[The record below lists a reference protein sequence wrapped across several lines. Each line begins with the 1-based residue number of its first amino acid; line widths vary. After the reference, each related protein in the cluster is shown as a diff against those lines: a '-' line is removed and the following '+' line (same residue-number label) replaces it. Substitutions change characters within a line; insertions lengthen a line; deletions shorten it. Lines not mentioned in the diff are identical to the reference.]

1 MRNKKS
7 FFKLNPEWVF
17 KEPIDF
23 EYNKYTLLDYLQKCE
38 KNFDSLMVYPDFVEL
53 SLHLANLQSLI
64 KENTMLLTEK
74 KFNGIDDEIL
84 LKEIYSKKPPKLTEI
99 EKHEVEQTLRFS
111 TNKMYDTF
119 NLGKSVWNM
128 AFDSIKVSI
137 KKNKNSISS
146 RFGYICFFDK
156 KNQQLSVWEY
166 VLSDD
171 SHFKYDI
178 NSKFTIIF
186 DDKVEKK
193 KLTEIIDN
201 NTTWKDA
208 NYKKFP
214 VLEVKSDQSFP
225 KNETFIPLMKR
236 KAISFIIQKEFT
248 INTSNFDK

>member
-38 KNFDSLMVYPDFVEL
+38 RNFESLMVYPDFVEL

-84 LKEIYSKKPPKLTEI
+84 LKEIYSKKPPKLTEDDRF
-99 EKHEVEQTLRFS
+99 EVEQTLRYS

-137 KKNKNSISS
+137 KKNKNNISS
-146 RFGYICFFDK
+146 KLGYVCFFDK
-156 KNQQLSVWEY
+156 KNQILIIWEY
-166 VLSDD
+166 VLSSDV
-171 SHFKYDI
+171 HFKYDI
-178 NSKFTIIF
+178 NSKFTMIF
-186 DDKVEKK
+186 EGNVEKK
-193 KLTEIIDN
+193 KIGEIIDEA
-201 NTTWKDA
+201 TTWKEEKY
-208 NYKKFP
+208 NKFP
-214 VLEVKSDQSFP
+214 ILEVKSNQTFP
-225 KNETFIPLMKR
+225 MNETFVPLMKR
-236 KAISFIIQKEFT
+236 KTISFLLQKEFT
-248 INTSNFDK
+248 INTAKFDI